1 MAQQTDLPKS
11 SVQRLKQAME
21 RRNRYP
27 ESWLWETEDGRQ
39 WLTRLVVATLY
50 TFGLKRGI
58 GSDTLSEFFTR
69 LHLEAQVGCSP
80 TALRGVMQALGATVL
95 ETATAWEQ
103 EGRTPGEVGEVIGA
117 VDETFLE
124 RMILVCMDLATG
136 YLLLEEVADDRTY
149 ITWKTLVDE
158 RLTAL
163 GASVLYLVSDRAQAL
178 IQLAEKGLGC
188 FSMPDF
194 FPVVHEIIKGYSL
207 ALGRQLRQA
216 EQDLAEAT
224 ATLAQLR
231 GRPQMEWAVPVA
243 TATGEAKHAAVQHW
257 EEVQRQYRHQL
268 ETFSLTLHPFAIADA
283 TPQTS
288 AQVER
293 RLSAAVEA
301 IEALA
306 TRAPLPAR
314 PAALKKVRTQ
324 VPALAALVD
333 FWWQGVWRDLE
344 PFALSPDWQHWIQ
357 ACLLPCVYWEHHA
370 AQTRCARRKA
380 QVVQALEA
388 VRVALERH
396 PITQG
401 LDRQVLAEWYAW
413 ARRRVRAFARASS
426 AVEGRN
432 GFLSQ
437 LHHNQR
443 GVPTHGYKVWQAV
456 HNFDQRATD
465 GTTPATRF
473 FRRAFPDLFE
483 TVLAGIEVL
492 PRARQRQRQVALS
505 T

>member
-1 MAQQTDLPKS
+1 MGFGDKSLRIFKCLCENATQSVRRIAQQTDLPKS

-21 RRNRYP
+21 RRNRHP
-27 ESWLWETEDGRQ
+27 ESWLWETADGRQ
-39 WLTRLVVATLY
+39 WLARLVVATLY

-69 LHLEAQVGCSP
+69 LHLETQVGRSP
-80 TALRGVMQALGATVL
+80 TALRGVMQALGAAVL

-103 EGRTPGEVGEVIGA
+103 EGRTQGEVGEVIGA

-149 ITWKTLVDE
+149 MTWKTLLEE

-194 FPVVHEIIKGYSL
+194 FHVVHEIIKGYSL

-231 GRPQMEWAVPVA
+231 GRPQMEWAVSVA
-243 TATGEAKHAAVQHW
+243 TATMEAKHAAVQHW

-268 ETFSLTLHPFAIADA
+268 EAFSLTLHPFAIADA

-314 PAALKKVRTQ
+314 PAALKKVRT
-324 VPALAALVD
+324 
-333 FWWQGVWRDLE
+333 
-344 PFALSPDWQHWIQ
+344 
-357 ACLLPCVYWEHHA
+357 
-370 AQTRCARRKA
+370 
-380 QVVQALEA
+380 
-388 VRVALERH
+388 
-396 PITQG
+396 
-401 LDRQVLAEWYAW
+401 
-413 ARRRVRAFARASS
+413 
-426 AVEGRN
+426 
-432 GFLSQ
+432 
-437 LHHNQR
+437 
-443 GVPTHGYKVWQAV
+443 
-456 HNFDQRATD
+456 
-465 GTTPATRF
+465 
-473 FRRAFPDLFE
+473 
-483 TVLAGIEVL
+483 
-492 PRARQRQRQVALS
+492 
-505 T
+505 